1 MMYFIPWC
9 VFLGAVILAVPIAS
23 MMENRKRVSP
33 MDSEVTEEE
42 WAEGEAEE
50 PAAEFAEE
58 GEVEAEPLA
67 DDAVAGNT
75 RVQLAVGHVDD
86 EDEVRIQIGHEEV
99 GAAPR
104 HVFGVDEGLFAT
116 AVAVHPVARKGNG
129 QRA

>member
-67 DDAVAGNT
+67 DDAVA
-75 RVQLAVGHVDD
+75 
-86 EDEVRIQIGHEEV
+86 EFEE
-99 GAAPR
+99 
-104 HVFGVDEGLFAT
+104 F
-116 AVAVHPVARKGNG
+116 
-129 QRA
+129 Q